1 MEGDDEDEGDGGS
14 LEAMK
19 RKWQG
24 RGVYSTVLSA
34 FFVFQLLP
42 LILFCLSSHL
52 VQFSV
57 SILVSF
63 RFFLT
68 SSTFFP
74 SLPILFFL
82 YLPFLVW
89 LYPVHFFALG
99 FLLHFLL
106 ILVLCPP
113 QLVFPHQ
120 VYFSFSAFLSHSC
133 TAFCTSSNSFLSS
146 HGCLCFS
153 LSLFLAPFSFGLFI
167 FLSLVIF
174 PICFCHVFL
183 YLLQLFFPS
192 SFSFLIAT
200 LTFSFSSS
208 STFFLPTVYF
218 VPPQPSSPSPVFL
231 SLCHLLFQTLQS
243 ATVWHPSLLF
253 FLFLRFTLSLPE
265 RLLLLVELQY
275 SWAAPSSISLPPCL

>member
-1 MEGDDEDEGDGGS
+1 
-14 LEAMK
+14 MK

-34 FFVFQLLP
+34 FFCVSAA
-42 LILFCLSSHL
+42 SSHPFL
-52 VQFSV
+52 S
-57 SILVSF
+57 
-63 RFFLT
+63 FLT
-68 SSTFFP
+68 SGPIF
-74 SLPILFFL
+74 SLHIGLL
-82 YLPFLVW
+82 QVLP
-89 LYPVHFFALG
+89 H
-99 FLLHFLL
+99 LLHFLS
-106 ILVLCPP
+106 ITAYPFFLVSSISCLTVSSSLFCPLFP
-113 QLVFPHQ
+113 SALPFNTCFVSSTTCFSSPSLFFFFCFSQPLLHCLLHFLQFFLVFPRLP
-120 VYFSFSAFLSHSC
+120 VLFIK
-133 TAFCTSSNSFLSS
+133 SFLGPFQLRSF
-146 HGCLCFS
+146 H
-153 LSLFLAPFSFGLFI
+153 LS
-167 FLSLVIF
+167 LSLVIF

-231 SLCHLLFQTLQS
+231 SLCHLLCQTLQS
-243 ATVWHPSLLF
+243 ATVWHQSLLF

-275 SWAAPSSISLPPCL
+275 S